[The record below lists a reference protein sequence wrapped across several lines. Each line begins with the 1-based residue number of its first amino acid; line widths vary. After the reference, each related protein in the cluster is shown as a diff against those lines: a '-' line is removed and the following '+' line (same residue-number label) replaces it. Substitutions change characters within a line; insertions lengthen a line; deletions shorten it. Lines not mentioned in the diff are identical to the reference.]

1 MVNPLW
7 IFYGEQEKWN
17 SQNKFLYS
25 KASGVNISSAIQKM
39 HLSRALQKYNCGA
52 LKNEDTK
59 KVYKREFEDMEKKLL
74 AYFELRIKIHKQDKC
89 GVSFGILQAKLL
101 KWAREAGISEDK
113 FAASNGCITGVLK
126 RNVKISIN
134 LYGEANDITDK
145 AAAAMMNPWLK
156 DVHK

>member
-52 LKNEDTK
+52 LKNEDTN
-59 KVYKREFEDMEKKLL
+59 KVYKHEFEDTENNLL
-74 AYFELRIKIHKQDKC
+74 AYIELRIKLHKQDKC
-89 GVSFGILQAKLL
+89 GVSFGILQAKVL
-101 KWAREAGISEDK
+101 KWAREADISKDK
-113 FAASNGCITGVLK
+113 FAAINGWITGVLK
-126 RNVKISIN
+126 RNGKISIN
-134 LYGEANDITDK
+134 FHG
-145 AAAAMMNPWLK
+145 
-156 DVHK
+156 